1 MNYTVSNSVISK
13 DTIQDMHAGKLQSSM
28 AKFARS
34 MALRPVQVNV
44 KRYQHDYMPDA
55 PAWSDDHTIH
65 IAHDK
70 DTGNIGSADNII
82 RLKGLL
88 IHELSHVLFTPRS
101 KTALVKW
108 VRDNRLWNAF
118 NILEDNRIENL
129 MVANMSG
136 VKPWLVHT
144 VTTELIKTA
153 PIQANSLL
161 PLVWG
166 RKYLPLEIRM
176 AALDTWRVL
185 NADDITALLDEYITL
200 NLQHKPD
207 ILRATVIIGKFSS
220 ALQEEQDLDGK
231 PPVGSIHHG
240 TTSET
245 APDSKADSQPMSK
258 AQQDK
263 LLDKVEDD
271 STQPSSD
278 DSDESSASSESGAST
293 SSGKTLAEQLQD
305 AADAAMDTLLEDVK
319 STVQSVKESS
329 EPVNVMGDDSVSSR
343 ESDQLINRVPE
354 YSKKLET
361 PSADALIASRQFA
374 KELTELRTQHDPGW
388 MRRSDQGRLNVKDF
402 MLGTDL
408 EEAFDQWSE
417 GNQDVTDI
425 ECVVLL
431 DNSGSMEDMITPAY
445 EAMWAVKR
453 GLDSVQASTTV
464 IQYGSRGEILYGP
477 NQRASNQVLTARH
490 AGSSGGTDPFW
501 SLKKAHEILA
511 DSTRAIKMMI
521 VITDGSWGSA
531 LACEEAI
538 LAMRGNGVL
547 TGLVFLADPNPSTQ
561 WQYSKT
567 AENEIIVDAHKC
579 EVAVMLTAPRQ
590 LVDFAKDIT
599 KLSQKRVERV

>member
-1 MNYTVSNSVISK
+1 MNYTVSNSVIDK
-13 DTIQDMHAGKLQSSM
+13 DTIQNMHAGKLQSSM

-44 KRYQHDYMPDA
+44 KRYQHDYMPEA

-65 IAHDK
+65 ITHDK

-108 VRDNRLWNAF
+108 VRDSNYWNAF

-144 VTTELIKTA
+144 ITTELIKTA
-153 PIQANSLL
+153 PGQANSLL

-166 RKYLPLEIRM
+166 RKYLSLEIRM
-176 AALDTWRVL
+176 AALNTWKAL
-185 NADDITALLDEYITL
+185 NADAITALLDEYITL

-207 ILRATVIIGKFSS
+207 IERAKTVISEFSM
-220 ALQEEQDLDGK
+220 ALQEEQDLNGK
-231 PPVGSIHHG
+231 PPVRSIHHG
-240 TTSET
+240 VTSET

-263 LLDKVEDD
+263 LLDKVEED
-271 STQPSSD
+271 SAQPSGG
-278 DSDESSASSESGAST
+278 DSDESSESGAST

-305 AADAAMDTLLEDVK
+305 AADVAMEALLEDVK

-329 EPVNVMGDDSVSSR
+329 EPVNVMGDNSISSR
-343 ESDQLINRVPE
+343 DRDRLISPVPE

-361 PSADALIASRQFA
+361 PSADAMIASRQFA

-388 MRRSDQGRLNVKDF
+388 LRRSDQGRLNVKDF

-431 DNSGSMEDMITPAY
+431 DNSGSMSDMIDPAY
-445 EAMWAVKR
+445 EAMWAIKR

-477 NQRASNQVLTARH
+477 NQRATNQVLTARF

-511 DSTRAIKMMI
+511 DSTRAIKMMV
-521 VITDGSWGSA
+521 VITDGSWGSEA
-531 LACEEAI
+531 ACEEAI

-547 TGLVFLADPNPSTQ
+547 TGLVFLADPNPANH
-561 WQYSKT
+561 WQYKKT
-567 AENEIIVDAHKC
+567 TENEIIVDAHKC
-579 EVAVMLTAPRQ
+579 EVAVMLTAPSQ

-599 KLSQKRVERV
+599 KLSQKRVEKA